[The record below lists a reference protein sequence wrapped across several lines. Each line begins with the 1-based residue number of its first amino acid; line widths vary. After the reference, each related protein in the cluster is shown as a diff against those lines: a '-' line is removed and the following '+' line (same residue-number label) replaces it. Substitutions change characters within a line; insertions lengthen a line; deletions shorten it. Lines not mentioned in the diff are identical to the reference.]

1 MDQAKDVMTRDV
13 VAIDK
18 YATVEQAAHI
28 LVEHRMSGAP
38 VVAVDGAVVGIISE
52 YQLLELIYNP
62 DLKSLP
68 VDEFMTRN
76 VYSVD
81 VNDPLDQVAD
91 LFIRH
96 RIRRV
101 PVTDGDDLAGIITRG
116 DLLRWRVADFA
127 EQTSE
132 VS

>member
-1 MDQAKDVMTRDV
+1 
-13 VAIDK
+13 
-18 YATVEQAAHI
+18 
-28 LVEHRMSGAP
+28 
-38 VVAVDGAVVGIISE
+38 
-52 YQLLELIYNP
+52 
-62 DLKSLP
+62 
-68 VDEFMTRN
+68 MTRN

-116 DLLRWRVADFA
+116 DLLRWRVADYA
-127 EQTSE
+127 QQTSE